1 MSEIKAFKKFLGI
14 IVTAVFFFV
23 PLAIILG
30 AYGTIFH
37 IARAHARGV
46 GKSSFKKVMGFLY
59 FIIFLLNQK
68 RSWLWAAIFL
78 FAALIEKNKNFVLVP
93 KWKGTD
99 FISQFLASNPKMND
113 IFRRL
118 YAMPQRLN
126 WEKNLLKFV
135 KLCLSSKRNWVKK
148 CLCVLNFPLLFFIG
162 LDSFLMFHITTY

>member
-1 MSEIKAFKKFLGI
+1 MLTGWILAIIFFAWALAIFAGLMSEIKAFKKFLGI

-68 RSWLWAAIFL
+68 RSWL
-78 FAALIEKNKNFVLVP
+78 
-93 KWKGTD
+93 
-99 FISQFLASNPKMND
+99 
-113 IFRRL
+113 
-118 YAMPQRLN
+118 
-126 WEKNLLKFV
+126 
-135 KLCLSSKRNWVKK
+135 
-148 CLCVLNFPLLFFIG
+148 
-162 LDSFLMFHITTY
+162 